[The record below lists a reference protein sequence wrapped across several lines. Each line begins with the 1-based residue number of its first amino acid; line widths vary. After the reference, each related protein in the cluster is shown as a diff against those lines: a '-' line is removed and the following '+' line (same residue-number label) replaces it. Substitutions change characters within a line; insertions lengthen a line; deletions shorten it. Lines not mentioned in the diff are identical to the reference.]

1 MKKNYHGF
9 QVQQRSNENSPVLF
23 TFYAP
28 AKEIIQWAR
37 VERASDGNSGVQR
50 LLRDSRLSGIK
61 RYLAKNPINT
71 FTNNILV
78 AFPEGETNTTVK
90 TLTQEQCDVIGTS
103 ADDFAK
109 SGFIQIEFQEEKQK
123 PALIIDGQHRLFGA
137 ASYSDEDIP
146 ILVVAILHAKPEE
159 MAFQFIVINNKAVKV
174 PTSLVKSL
182 VANYADIEVNLS
194 DRLLT
199 AGITYGNKSAFLTS
213 ADTSEA
219 SPFFGMLNWE
229 SNRGGEKIIDITTI
243 ETIHSYLKR
252 ELTIILSGDEDSSQA
267 ILFTIWNTIKEIYP
281 LAWKNRCDNFFTK
294 VSMLAMNE
302 YVIDRIRNLASMQM
316 VDIFSEES
324 IKNSVKRTFAYI
336 PEELWSLNWSAV
348 RLQDNKAIRELI
360 KNSFEIIANNRM
372 NDREWHHSV
381 KLLSED

>member
-123 PALIIDGQHRLFGA
+123 PALIIDGQHRLFG
-137 ASYSDEDIP
+137 
-146 ILVVAILHAKPEE
+146 
-159 MAFQFIVINNKAVKV
+159 
-174 PTSLVKSL
+174 
-182 VANYADIEVNLS
+182 
-194 DRLLT
+194 RCLL
-199 AGITYGNKSAFLTS
+199 F
-213 ADTSEA
+213 
-219 SPFFGMLNWE
+219 
-229 SNRGGEKIIDITTI
+229 
-243 ETIHSYLKR
+243 
-252 ELTIILSGDEDSSQA
+252 
-267 ILFTIWNTIKEIYP
+267 
-281 LAWKNRCDNFFTK
+281 
-294 VSMLAMNE
+294 
-302 YVIDRIRNLASMQM
+302 
-316 VDIFSEES
+316 
-324 IKNSVKRTFAYI
+324 
-336 PEELWSLNWSAV
+336 
-348 RLQDNKAIRELI
+348 
-360 KNSFEIIANNRM
+360 
-372 NDREWHHSV
+372 
-381 KLLSED
+381 